1 MKVVRAVVALAV
13 MAHSVPAFA
22 QRVEEP
28 GVELDSGADHEKERK
43 TSWTVPTAHALGLM
57 TTMRIGAAV
66 LWPEPF
72 ADTSLSRMGDSYERS
87 YTTWP
92 RWEPERDFFEWDGDH
107 WAINAIGHGLFGSEL
122 YLRARTCGQSPPLA
136 LAFTAL
142 GSAVWE
148 YGFEANAVRPSALD
162 LVYTPA
168 AGIVFGELRY
178 AGWTAASRLRDRT
191 WRGVLKTVLDPLGEF
206 ERALGTVC

>member
-1 MKVVRAVVALAV
+1 VLLALA
-13 MAHSVPAFA
+13 AFAFSTPTFA
-22 QRVEEP
+22 QRVDEP
-28 GVELDSGADHEKERK
+28 DAALDSGDAGSESSR
-43 TSWTVPTAHALGLM
+43 WTVPTAHALGLM
-57 TTMRIGAAV
+57 TTMRIGAAI

-72 ADTSLSRMGDSYERS
+72 AETSFSRMGDSYERA
-87 YTTWP
+87 YTDWP
-92 RWEPERDFFEWDGDH
+92 RWDSDRNFFEWDGDH
-107 WAINAIGHGLFGSEL
+107 WSINAIGHGLFGSEL
-122 YLRARTCGQSPPLA
+122 YLRARTCGQSPPVA

-178 AGWTAASRLRDRT
+178 AGWTAASRMRDRT
-191 WRGVLKTVLDPLGEF
+191 WRGVFKAVLDPLGEF

>member
-1 MKVVRAVVALAV
+1 MRLALA
-13 MAHSVPAFA
+13 AFALATLLHASSALA
-22 QRVEEP
+22 QRVEQP
-28 GVELDSGADHEKERK
+28 GVKRDSGPVETEDTR
-43 TSWTVPTAHALGLM
+43 WVVPTVHALGLM
-57 TTMRIGAAV
+57 TGMRIGAAI

-72 ADTSLSRMGDSYERS
+72 ADTSLSRMGESYERA

-92 RWEPERDFFEWDGDH
+92 RWESERHFFEWDGDH
-107 WAINAIGHGLFGSEL
+107 WSINAVGHGLFGSEL

-136 LAFTAL
+136 LAFTAA

-148 YGFEANAVRPSALD
+148 YGFEANAVQPSALD

-178 AGWTAASRLRDRT
+178 FGWTAASRLNHRT
-191 WRGVLKTVLDPLGEF
+191 WRGILKAVLDPLGEF